1 MKISTKTGDAGRT
14 KLMFGRDVSKSSQR
28 VRAYGAVDDFS
39 ATLGLA
45 RSFAG
50 KELGAEILGIQE
62 SLVCLMTELATKKED
77 FHLLTEKKLRLLG
90 DGDLKSLEDRI
101 ESAERYGDIF
111 SGWTHS
117 GETHLQATL
126 DMARAPQRRA
136 RDCWACRIRG
146 ACARFPACVHKQ
158 ALRLPL
164 DSRAS
169 VAALLIA
176 IKN

>member
-101 ESAERYGDIF
+101 ESAERDGDIF

-117 GETHLQATL
+117 GETHLQAAL
-126 DMARAPQRRA
+126 DMARARCRNA

-164 DSRAS
+164 DSGAS